1 MSHLGQ
7 NFALFLYTYVGLP
20 PKLKCVVDSSLS
32 NLYNSDELIITKF
45 GVSFQ
50 YQVNFSSMLRAR
62 YSALLQ
68 ESFYRTKL
76 ILFHIFLSYR
86 EVFNISSALTNASNT
101 YHKSVSMKIT
111 TFMRLFDCCGGVRG
125 GAWGRFF

>member
-1 MSHLGQ
+1 M
-7 NFALFLYTYVGLP
+7 
-20 PKLKCVVDSSLS
+20 DSSLS

-111 TFMRLFDCCGGVRG
+111 TFMRLFDCCGGG
-125 GAWGRFF
+125 GELGEDSFDNFYF

>member
-1 MSHLGQ
+1 
-7 NFALFLYTYVGLP
+7 
-20 PKLKCVVDSSLS
+20 
-32 NLYNSDELIITKF
+32 
-45 GVSFQ
+45 
-50 YQVNFSSMLRAR
+50 MLRAR

-101 YHKSVSMKIT
+101 YHESVSMKIT
-111 TFMRLFDCCGGVRG
+111 TFMRLFDCCGGGVRG
-125 GAWGRFF
+125 GSLGKILLITFIFSMTLIAKTLASLISFFSKIIDSSVATVEWSHFLT